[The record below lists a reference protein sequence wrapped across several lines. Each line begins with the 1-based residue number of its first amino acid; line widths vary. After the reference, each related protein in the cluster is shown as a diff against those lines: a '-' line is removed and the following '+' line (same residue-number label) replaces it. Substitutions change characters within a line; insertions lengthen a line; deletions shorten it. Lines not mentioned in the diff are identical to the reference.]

1 MDPESASLSG
11 GLRPNFYTT
20 TLCLAYQSLG
30 IVYGDLS
37 ISPIYVYKSTFSH
50 GLSLYAEDH
59 EILGVLSMVFWT
71 LTIIPLCKY
80 IIFVLGADD
89 NGEGG
94 TFALYSSLC
103 RHSRLGLWNTVHPEY
118 ESIPSDCSGLSTKD
132 TRMSSLI
139 KKFFEKH
146 KSSKIVLLLVVFIG
160 VGMIIGDGILT
171 PTMSVLSAV
180 SGIRIKAPDLHE
192 SIYNIFRWNPG
203 VICALSPYYI
213 YNFFKITRRVGW
225 SSLGGVV
232 LCVTGTEAMFADL
245 GHFSKLSI
253 RIAFTALVYPCLILA
268 YMGEAAYLSKHKK
281 DLRCS
286 FYMAIPEVMFW
297 PVVIIATLASAVGSQ
312 AIISATFSIVS
323 QCRALRCFPRVKIK
337 HTSNQIHGRIYIPEV
352 NWMLMVLC
360 LAVVIGFRDTHMIG
374 NAYAVLHHVAFTG
387 LAGVTVMFITTCL
400 MFLIISTVWKQK
412 VIMAFLFF
420 VIFGSLELLYISAC
434 LGKVHHGG
442 WLPLLFALV
451 IVSLMSIWN
460 YGTVKKDAFE
470 LDNKV
475 SLDRLLSFG
484 PSLGITRVP
493 GICLVYSKVAFG
505 LPPMFAHF
513 VTYFPTFH
521 HTLIFVTL
529 KYLMIPKVPLGERFL
544 VNRIGPPELS
554 IFRCIVRY
562 GYKDVKD
569 CYNFETQLIEKVA
582 EFLKQERNSEEL
594 AVRGQSPNQISA
606 ATRNEV
612 YGGRAVHWSDDVS
625 GGSSEQWRDG
635 VGSAKQWMKK
645 LMEAREAGGVTYMMG
660 NPYVEASEVSPFLKK
675 FAIDIVYNF
684 LRRNCRRPAVTLG
697 IPHTSVIEVG
707 MLYQVVMF
715 TLALLLLVSLYVFL
729 LFERVKSFHA
739 LSAFGCKQEVGNL
752 VYLWFQETTAY
763 NGSRS
768 WIPSLCSLCFSLG
781 IIWAIR
787 YKSDTEG
794 HLEKLLE
801 REKEDKNLLG
811 KCIEELKKKGLE
823 FDLLKEVD
831 ALRRAKSLRVEA
843 KAVRKWNARDFVTL
857 FFFTVSCFVIIVTRN
872 NLSQT

>member
-50 GLSLYAEDH
+50 GLNLYAEDH

-103 RHSRLGLWNTVHPEY
+103 RHSRMGLWNTVHPEY

-180 SGIRIKAPDLHE
+180 SGIRIKAPGLHE
-192 SIYNIFRWNPG
+192 NYTVLIACIIVVGLFALQHFGTHKVGFLFAPIMLTWLLCICGVGIYNIFRWNPG
-203 VICALSPYYI
+203 VIRALSPYYI
-213 YNFFKITRRVGW
+213 YNFFKITGRVGW
-225 SSLGGVV
+225 SSLGGVI

-253 RIAFTALVYPCLILA
+253 RIAFTALVYPCLVLA
-268 YMGEAAYLSKHKK
+268 YMGEAAYLSKNKK
-281 DLRCS
+281 DLHCS
-286 FYMAIPEVMFW
+286 FYKAIPEVMFW

-374 NAYAVLHHVAFTG
+374 NAYG

-412 VIMAFLFF
+412 VIVAFLFF

-442 WLPLLFALV
+442 WLPLVFALV

-470 LDNKV
+470 LENKV

-513 VTYFPTFH
+513 VTNFPTFH

-544 VNRIGPPELS
+544 VKRIGPPELS

-594 AVRGQSPNQISA
+594 AVRGQSPNLISA

-612 YGGRAVHWSDDVS
+612 YGCRAVHWSDDVS

-635 VGSAKQWMKK
+635 VGSAEQWMKK
-645 LMEAREAGGVTYMMG
+645 LMEAREAGGMAYMVG

-697 IPHTSVIEVG
+697 IPHTSLIEVG
-707 MLYQVVMF
+707 MLYQV
-715 TLALLLLVSLYVFL
+715 
-729 LFERVKSFHA
+729 
-739 LSAFGCKQEVGNL
+739 
-752 VYLWFQETTAY
+752 
-763 NGSRS
+763 
-768 WIPSLCSLCFSLG
+768 
-781 IIWAIR
+781 
-787 YKSDTEG
+787 
-794 HLEKLLE
+794 
-801 REKEDKNLLG
+801 
-811 KCIEELKKKGLE
+811 
-823 FDLLKEVD
+823 
-831 ALRRAKSLRVEA
+831 
-843 KAVRKWNARDFVTL
+843 
-857 FFFTVSCFVIIVTRN
+857 
-872 NLSQT
+872 